1 MPRRRTSVAG
11 AGEAVEDAL
20 IVAGV
25 SAGWARWPARVPSP
39 PRCDEYETTR
49 MPAAH
54 RTQNMAWRFGKVG
67 AWSNPVAYKLRD
79 SLMSTVGRRAIHK
92 AIHTEFGELGK
103 KVASLDTGIPDAAR

>member
-1 MPRRRTSVAG
+1 MTDGSAVA
-11 AGEAVEDAL
+11 AAL
-20 IVAGV
+20 
-25 SAGWARWPARVPSP
+25 R
-39 PRCDEYETTR
+39 EYESTR

-67 AWSNPVAYKLRD
+67 AWSNPVAYRLRD

-103 KVASLDTGIPDAAR
+103 KVSSLDTGIPDAAR